1 MRPPAVLAIHGG
13 AGPVPDEA
21 DGGPRWARQAAGLAA
36 ALRAGLA
43 VLRGGGAAL
52 DAVVAA
58 VALLEDDEEW
68 NAGRGSAL
76 TGAGTV
82 EMDAA
87 VADGRG
93 RRLGGVACVTGIR
106 HPVEAARA
114 VMDDGRHVLLAGA
127 GAEALARSAGLAF
140 EPPDWFITL
149 RRRQSLDEWNR
160 RRAVELSGIA
170 STPRQPHDGGAAG
183 GSGGAEPP
191 RARDADPSAG
201 TVGAVARDAA
211 GHLAAATS
219 TGGRTGQLPGRI
231 GDSPVPG
238 AGTWADDATCAVSAT
253 GIGEAFLR
261 AAFAH
266 EVDARLRLEGVD
278 LHTACR
284 EALAA
289 VTAAGGDGG
298 CIAVAGDG
306 PPVLPFTTALMHRG
320 WAEVGGPLFAGAAPG
335 PLERLP

>member
-1 MRPPAVLAIHGG
+1 MQPAAVLAVHGG
-13 AGPVPDEA
+13 AGPAPVDDA
-21 DGGPRWARQAAGLAA
+21 HAGAARWPGQAAGLGA

-43 VLRGGGAAL
+43 VLAAGGPAL
-52 DAVVAA
+52 EAVVAA
-58 VALLEDDEEW
+58 VAVLEDDEHW

-76 TGAGTV
+76 TAAGTV

-87 VADGRG
+87 LADGQT
-93 RRLGGVACVTGIR
+93 RRIAGVACVTGVR
-106 HPVEAARA
+106 HPIHAARA
-114 VMDDGRHVLLAGA
+114 VLEDGRHVLLSGPGA
-127 GAEALARSAGLAF
+127 IAFAREAGLAF
-140 EPPDWFITL
+140 EPPEWFIID
-149 RRRQSLDEWNR
+149 RRREALEQW
-160 RRAVELSGIA
+160 LS
-170 STPRQPHDGGAAG
+170 T
-183 GSGGAEPP
+183 
-191 RARDADPSAG
+191 G

-238 AGTWADDATCAVSAT
+238 AGTWADDARCAVSAT
-253 GIGEAFLR
+253 GVGEAFLR

-278 LHTACR
+278 LEAACA

-289 VTAAGGDGG
+289 VSAAGGDGG
-298 CIAVAGDG
+298 CIAISGDG

-320 WAEVGGPLFAGAAPG
+320 WAEVGGPLWAAYRPG
-335 PLERLP
+335 PLERIG

>member
-13 AGPVPDEA
+13 AGPASDDGA
-21 DGGPRWARQAAGLAA
+21 DGVDRWPRQAAGLTA

-43 VLRGGGAAL
+43 VLSDGGPAL
-52 DAVVAA
+52 EAVMAA
-58 VALLEDDEEW
+58 VAVLEDDEEW

-76 TGAGTV
+76 TSAGTV

-93 RRLGGVACVTGIR
+93 RLFGGVASVTGIR

-114 VMDDGRHVLLAGA
+114 VMDDGRHVLLAGP
-127 GAEALARSAGLAF
+127 GAVEFARAAGLAF
-140 EPPDWFITL
+140 EPDDWFVTE
-149 RRRQSLDEWNR
+149 RRRRDLA
-160 RRAVELSGIA
+160 RRAPAAAARPLGD
-170 STPRQPHDGGAAG
+170 PPAG
-183 GSGGAEPP
+183 GS
-191 RARDADPSAG
+191 

-219 TGGRTGQLPGRI
+219 TGGRNGQLPGRV

-238 AGTWADDATCAVSAT
+238 SGTWADDATCAVSAT
-253 GIGEAFLR
+253 GVGEAFLR

-266 EVDARLRLEGVD
+266 EIDARLRLEGID
-278 LHTACR
+278 LDAACR
-284 EALAA
+284 AALAA

-298 CIAVAGDG
+298 CIAVSGQG

-320 WAEVGGPLFAGAAPG
+320 WAEVGGGLFVAAAPDS
-335 PLERLP
+335 PERIE

>member
-13 AGPVPDEA
+13 AGPAPAGEP
-21 DGGPRWARQAAGLAA
+21 DGGAARWPGQSAALAA

-43 VLRGGGAAL
+43 VLAADGPAL
-52 DAVVAA
+52 EAVVAA
-58 VALLEDDEEW
+58 VKVLEDDDHW

-76 TGAGTV
+76 TSAGTV

-87 VADGRG
+87 VADGHG
-93 RRLGGVACVTGIR
+93 RRMGGVACLTGVR
-106 HPVEAARA
+106 HPIEAARA
-114 VMDDGRHVLLAGA
+114 VMDDARHVLLSGSGA
-127 GAEALARSAGLAF
+127 AAFARAAGLRF
-140 EPPDWFITL
+140 EPDEWFVTH
-149 RRRQSLDEWNR
+149 RRRQALDAWLR
-160 RRAVELSGIA
+160 
-170 STPRQPHDGGAAG
+170 AAG
-183 GSGGAEPP
+183 DATGHPGGAE
-191 RARDADPSAG
+191 RSHADGADPGAG

-261 AAFAH
+261 AGFAH
-266 EVDARLRLEGVD
+266 EVDARLRLEAVD
-278 LHTACR
+278 LATACQ

-289 VTAAGGDGG
+289 VTAAGGAGG
-298 CIAVAGDG
+298 CIAVAGEG
-306 PPVLPFTTALMHRG
+306 PPLLPFTTALMHRG
-320 WAEVGGPLFAGAAPG
+320 WAEVGGPLWVAARPG
-335 PLERLP
+335 PLERIGLE

>member
-1 MRPPAVLAIHGG
+1 MQPSAVVAVHGG
-13 AGPVPDEA
+13 AGPEPADDAHAGASRWPD
-21 DGGPRWARQAAGLAA
+21 QAAGLGA

-43 VLRGGGAAL
+43 VLTAGGPAL
-52 DAVVAA
+52 EAVIAA
-58 VALLEDDEEW
+58 VAVLEDDEHW

-76 TGAGTV
+76 TAAGMV

-87 VADGRG
+87 VADGQY
-93 RRLGGVACVTGIR
+93 RRIAGVACVTGVR
-106 HPVEAARA
+106 HPIQAARA
-114 VMDDGRHVLLAGA
+114 VLEDGRHVLLSGP
-127 GAEALARSAGLAF
+127 GAESFARQAGLAF
-140 EPPDWFITL
+140 ESQEWFIID
-149 RRRQSLDEWNR
+149 RR
-160 RRAVELSGIA
+160 RRALEESC
-170 STPRQPHDGGAAG
+170 
-183 GSGGAEPP
+183 
-191 RARDADPSAG
+191 G
-201 TVGAVARDAA
+201 TVGAVARDSA

-219 TGGRTGQLPGRI
+219 TGGRSGQLPGRI

-238 AGTWADDATCAVSAT
+238 AGTWADDASCAVSAT

-278 LHTACR
+278 LDTACR

-298 CIAVAGDG
+298 CIAVTGEG

-320 WAEVGGPLFAGAAPG
+320 WAEVGGPLWVAYRPG
-335 PLERLP
+335 PLERIE

>member
-1 MRPPAVLAIHGG
+1 MQPPAVLAIHGG
-13 AGPVPDEA
+13 AGPAPDDEP
-21 DGGPRWARQAAGLAA
+21 DGGASRWPRQAAGLAA

-43 VLRGGGAAL
+43 VLAGGGPALEAAT
-52 DAVVAA
+52 AA
-58 VALLEDDEEW
+58 VTVLEDDDQW

-76 TGAGTV
+76 TAAGTV

-87 VADGRG
+87 VADGRD
-93 RRLGGVACVTGIR
+93 RRICGVACVRGVR
-106 HPVEAARA
+106 HPVLAARA
-114 VMDDGRHVLLAGA
+114 VMDDGRHVLLAGP
-127 GAEALARSAGLAF
+127 GAMAFARSAGLGF
-140 EPPDWFITL
+140 EPEEWFVTE
-149 RRRQSLDEWNR
+149 RRRRDLA
-160 RRAVELSGIA
+160 RRAPS
-170 STPRQPHDGGAAG
+170 PAG
-183 GSGGAEPP
+183 GS
-191 RARDADPSAG
+191 

-219 TGGRTGQLPGRI
+219 TGGRTGQLPGRV

-238 AGTWADDATCAVSAT
+238 AGTWADDASCAVSAT

-278 LHTACR
+278 LDTACQ

-289 VTAAGGDGG
+289 VTAAGGNGG
-298 CIAVAGDG
+298 CIAVTGDG

-320 WAEVGGPLFAGAAPG
+320 WAEVGGPLFVAARPG
-335 PLERLP
+335 SPERIE

>member
-13 AGPVPDEA
+13 AGPARDDEG
-21 DGGPRWARQAAGLAA
+21 DGASRWARQSAGLAE

-43 VLRGGGAAL
+43 VLAGGGAAL
-52 DAVVAA
+52 EAVVAA
-58 VALLEDDEEW
+58 VTVLEDDEEW

-76 TGAGTV
+76 TAAGTV

-93 RRLGGVACVTGIR
+93 RRIGGVAVVTGVR

-114 VMDDGRHVLLAGA
+114 VMDAGQHVLLAGP
-127 GAEALARSAGLAF
+127 GSGALARVAGLAF
-140 EPPDWFITL
+140 EPEEWFVTD
-149 RRRQSLDEWNR
+149 RRRQDL
-160 RRAVELSGIA
+160 
-170 STPRQPHDGGAAG
+170 AG
-183 GSGGAEPP
+183 
-191 RARDADPSAG
+191 G
-201 TVGAVARDAA
+201 TVGAVARDIA

-238 AGTWADDATCAVSAT
+238 AGTWADDDTCAVSAT
-253 GIGEAFLR
+253 GVGEAFLR

-278 LHTACR
+278 LEAACA

-289 VTAAGGDGG
+289 VSAAGGDGG
-298 CIAVAGDG
+298 CIAISGDG

-320 WAEVGGPLFAGAAPG
+320 WAEVGGPLWAAYRPG
-335 PLERLP
+335 PLERIG